1 MNPRIHMAIFIA
13 FLAAHSVSSNIN
25 SASSVAKQQQVS
37 GLNLKALDDL
47 YIDDEGDDDIQL
59 ADEASGLGPL
69 KPALGVEDEEE
80 EEEEEEDE
88 EEVDEYDDNPA
99 PVEAAKKAKD
109 AGTTATA
116 TTNSGGG
123 SSNNNMTAG
132 IISSSDYKDDVVAPP
147 KVSPVA
153 ASPTMG
159 KPPAPAVEDDED
171 DENFDGSGGSGAGTG
186 SNVDDENEDEDDY
199 DDTVTDEEGGGIDL
213 GSVITEPA
221 PKTTMK
227 PEKKPEV
234 VVVAPPTAPSSPTK
248 APKETTQAPSSPP
261 PLSGG
266 RDENQVPAEPMTT
279 PVPGPVDPSQG
290 SGGSMDGN
298 RGHNDV
304 QILDHKPDERQA
316 SFFAQPGILA
326 AVIGGA
332 VVGLLCAILLV
343 MFIVYRMR
351 KKDEGSYVLDEPKR
365 NSPNSNPYNKN
376 SREFYA

>member
-1 MNPRIHMAIFIA
+1 
-13 FLAAHSVSSNIN
+13 
-25 SASSVAKQQQVS
+25 
-37 GLNLKALDDL
+37 
-47 YIDDEGDDDIQL
+47 
-59 ADEASGLGPL
+59 
-69 KPALGVEDEEE
+69 
-80 EEEEEEDE
+80 
-88 EEVDEYDDNPA
+88 
-99 PVEAAKKAKD
+99 
-109 AGTTATA
+109 
-116 TTNSGGG
+116 
-123 SSNNNMTAG
+123 MTAG
-132 IISSSDYKDDVVAPP
+132 IVSSSDYKDDVVAPP

-159 KPPAPAVEDDED
+159 KPPAAAVEDDED

-234 VVVAPPTAPSSPTK
+234 VVVAPPTAPTSPTK

-326 AVIGGA
+326 GKLIKHRRRRWSEFSLFLFFFHPI
-332 VVGLLCAILLV
+332 LLCAV
-343 MFIVYRMR
+343 FVFIFSHEER
-351 KKDEGSYVLDEPKR
+351 KRKEERAAQKGEEGSLE
-365 NSPNSNPYNKN
+365 
-376 SREFYA
+376 

>member
-1 MNPRIHMAIFIA
+1 
-13 FLAAHSVSSNIN
+13 
-25 SASSVAKQQQVS
+25 
-37 GLNLKALDDL
+37 
-47 YIDDEGDDDIQL
+47 
-59 ADEASGLGPL
+59 
-69 KPALGVEDEEE
+69 VEDEEE

-123 SSNNNMTAG
+123 NSNNNNMTAG
-132 IISSSDYKDDVVAPP
+132 IVSSSDYKDDVVAPP

-159 KPPAPAVEDDED
+159 KPPAAAVEDDED

-234 VVVAPPTAPSSPTK
+234 VVVAPPTAPTSPTK

-326 AVIGGA
+326 GKLIKHRRRRWSEFSLFLFFFSPHFVVCCFCFRFLPWREKKKRRTGCAKRRGGVSRVIWP
-332 VVGLLCAILLV
+332 VVATIC
-343 MFIVYRMR
+343 
-351 KKDEGSYVLDEPKR
+351 
-365 NSPNSNPYNKN
+365 
-376 SREFYA
+376 